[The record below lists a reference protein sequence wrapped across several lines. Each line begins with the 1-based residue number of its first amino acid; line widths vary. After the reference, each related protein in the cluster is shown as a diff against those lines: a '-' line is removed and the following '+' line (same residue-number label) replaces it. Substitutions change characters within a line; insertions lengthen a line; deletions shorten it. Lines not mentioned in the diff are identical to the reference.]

1 MGSSK
6 SSKSSKPSDISVPL
20 ILSFVAGFVTSRVMN
35 NQDVITGS
43 SVEGQDNQQSRWD
56 RMSDGQRVPLVILIV
71 IVVGLFFVAAGH
83 GAGAFNESD

>member
-43 SVEGQDNQQSRWD
+43 SVEGNVVEARSTAEN
-56 RMSDGQRVPLVILIV
+56 VILGI
-71 IVVGLFFVAAGH
+71 IFGLVG
-83 GAGAFNESD
+83 GALLLMVLILLLSAVLGK